1 MIKRL
6 YLIMLT
12 ETVLGGGG
20 RIFQLG
26 PITLRMLLFAAC
38 LAMWLV
44 ALGYTK
50 KPKGQF
56 LALLLVYSFISSLLC
71 ALFVDATSGASLD
84 RILAEIQ
91 PLLFWFTAPFVAM
104 AIANNSM
111 VERSSQIIIYGGCL
125 SAVMMLTVMSTLA
138 LGLIPF
144 AKFYTWSMAS
154 GELFFRGEIS
164 FFFKGLFYISIA
176 LIFTIVLKPRFW
188 TIISAILA
196 LSIAASLTRGLIF
209 SSFIT
214 IIGILIYERKLGTLS
229 IIALIVGL
237 ISIFYVQ
244 DIIDILFRDRSRAS
258 SYDTRYADTLNFL
271 EGLDASSL
279 FIGKGAGVL
288 LNGRQ
293 AVENTFLWAL
303 WKYGLPGVVFWL
315 SPILISYFYFR
326 KIPQQSS
333 FHKLGIAFFF
343 GMLML
348 YIQTIINPFLN
359 NSIGI
364 SYSILSIFSLR
375 LLSRKP
381 AENITSSICREL
393 R

>member
-6 YLIMLT
+6 YLIVLT
-12 ETVLGGGG
+12 EAVLGGGG
-20 RIFQLG
+20 RIFQIG

-71 ALFVDATSGASLD
+71 GLFVDAATGASLN

-104 AIANNSM
+104 AVTTYAT
-111 VERSSQIIIYGGCL
+111 VERSSQIIIYGGFTV
-125 SAVMMLTVMSTLA
+125 AVVMLTVMYALF

-144 AKFYTWSMAS
+144 AKFYTWSMES
-154 GELFFRGEIS
+154 GELFFRGDIS
-164 FFFKGLFYISIA
+164 FFYKGLFYVAVA
-176 LIFTIVLKPRFW
+176 LIFTVVLKPRFW
-188 TIISAILA
+188 IIIAVILFLA
-196 LSIAASLTRGLIF
+196 IAASLTRGLIL
-209 SSFIT
+209 SSFIV
-214 IIGILIYERKLGTLS
+214 ISAALIHKRRNGTVL

-237 ISIFYVQ
+237 ISVFHIQ
-244 DIIDILFRDRSRAS
+244 DIIDILFRDESRSIS
-258 SYDTRYADTLNFL
+258 LNTRSADTLNFL
-271 EGLDASSL
+271 EGLEASSL
-279 FIGKGAGVL
+279 FIGEGAGTL

-303 WKYGLPGVVFWL
+303 WKYGLPGLIFWL
-315 SPILISYFYFR
+315 SPILICYFYYR

-333 FHKLGIAFFF
+333 FNNLGTAFFF

-348 YIQTIINPFLN
+348 YIQTNSNPFLN

-375 LLSRKP
+375 LLSRKSE
-381 AENITSSICREL
+381 ENTSSSIYRDL